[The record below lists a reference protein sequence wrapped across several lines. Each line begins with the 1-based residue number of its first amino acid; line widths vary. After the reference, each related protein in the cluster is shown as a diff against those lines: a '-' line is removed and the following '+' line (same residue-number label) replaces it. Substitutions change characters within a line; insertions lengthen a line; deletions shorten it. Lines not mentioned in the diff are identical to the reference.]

1 MDGNNNSYYLSM
13 MFNSNIKTTIF
24 FIKNLNFLILNLRN
38 IGQII

>member
-13 MFNSNIKTTIF
+13 MFNSNIKTTF